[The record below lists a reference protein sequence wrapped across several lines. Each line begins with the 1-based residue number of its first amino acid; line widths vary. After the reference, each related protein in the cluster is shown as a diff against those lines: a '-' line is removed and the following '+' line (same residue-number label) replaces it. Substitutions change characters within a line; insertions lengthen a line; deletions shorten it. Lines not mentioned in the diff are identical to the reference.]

1 MTRVHP
7 NAGPEHIE
15 LPIAALPVLERLD
28 GRRSGL
34 DIAADL
40 RDRYAGTPIE
50 RRSCAIWSPP
60 RCKRL
65 AETGAVDIA

>member
-1 MTRVHP
+1 MTRLHP

-40 RDRYAGTPIE
+40 RERYAGTPIE
-50 RRSCAIWSPP
+50 ADLRDLVAATLQ
-60 RCKRL
+60 RL

>member
-1 MTRVHP
+1 MTRLHP

-15 LPIAALPVLERLD
+15 LPIAALAVLERLD

-40 RDRYAGTPIE
+40 RDRYADTPIE
-50 RRSCAIWSPP
+50 ADLRDLVAATLT
-60 RCKRL
+60 RL